1 MINVAICNEW
11 TKFYWIKIT
20 FILLNDYKN
29 NSFNC
34 INDWSENITE
44 FHMFIIV
51 LNLVHVR

>member
-1 MINVAICNEW
+1 MLPFVMSEQS
-11 TKFYWIKIT
+11 FYWIKIT

-29 NSFNC
+29 NYFNC

-51 LNLVHVR
+51 LNLVHLR